1 MQRQLMLALAPLL
14 AFAQA
19 GGNPQQLVERQQP
32 LRLSMKQAVETALAP
47 EGSARIE
54 LADEA
59 VRQSRARSAQARAAL
74 LPNIDGQTAYQS
86 QTRNLAA
93 FGIQIQSPIPGLSI
107 PTFVGP
113 FNTFDARLNATQSV
127 FDFSSIRRFQSSRAG
142 VDAAKADT
150 ANAREQISAQVAS
163 LYYAALAAQAHRD
176 AVKADMELSQAVE
189 RLASNRRNAGVGTA
203 IEVTRAQ
210 VQLAN
215 DRQRLL
221 VAENQRRQAQL
232 QLLRA
237 MGVSLDNEVELTDQL
252 TYTPSEEMNLK
263 KAAETALAARADL
276 KAQQTRERT
285 ARLNYSAVKFE
296 RLPSVASFADY
307 GSIGTG
313 MGSALPTRTY
323 GVALRV
329 PLFDG
334 GRRDA
339 RREESASQLRQEEIR
354 TADLKDQIDL
364 EIRLAL
370 DSLNSADEQVKV
382 AREGLELAG
391 REAAQAQRRYEAGVS
406 NTLEPTDAQTR
417 LARARDN
424 QIAALLAYNIARI
437 NLAQAMGSVRQAIQ

>member
-1 MQRQLMLALAPLL
+1 M
-14 AFAQA
+14 
-19 GGNPQQLVERQQP
+19 
-32 LRLSMKQAVETALAP
+32 
-47 EGSARIE
+47 
-54 LADEA
+54 
-59 VRQSRARSAQARAAL
+59 
-74 LPNIDGQTAYQS
+74 
-86 QTRNLAA
+86 
-93 FGIQIQSPIPGLSI
+93 
-107 PTFVGP
+107 
-113 FNTFDARLNATQSV
+113 
-127 FDFSSIRRFQSSRAG
+127 
-142 VDAAKADT
+142 
-150 ANAREQISAQVAS
+150 AS

-176 AVKADMELSQAVE
+176 AVKADVELSQAIE
-189 RLASNRRNAGVGTA
+189 RLASNRKNAGVGTG

-215 DRQRLL
+215 DRQRLV

-237 MGVSLDNEVELTDQL
+237 MGVSLDTEVELTDQL
-252 TYTPSEEMNLK
+252 TYTPAEEMNLK
-263 KAAETALAARADL
+263 QAAESALAARADL
-276 KAQQTRERT
+276 KAQETRERT

-296 RLPSVASFADY
+296 RLPSVAGFADY

-339 RREESASQLRQEEIR
+339 RRAESASQLRQEAIR
-354 TADLKDQIDL
+354 TADLKDQIEL

-370 DSLNSADEQVKV
+370 DSLRSAEEQVQV

-391 REAAQAQRRYEAGVS
+391 REVAQAQRRYEAGVAG
-406 NTLEPTDAQTR
+406 TLELTDAQTR

-424 QIAALLAYNIARI
+424 QISALFAYNLARI
-437 NLAQAMGSVRQAIQ
+437 DLAQAMGRSGR

>member
-1 MQRQLMLALAPLL
+1 MMLALAPIL
-14 AFAQA
+14 AFGQAQEK
-19 GGNPQQLVERQQP
+19 LMERRQP
-32 LRLSMKQAVETALAP
+32 LQLGLKQAIEIALAP
-47 EGSARIE
+47 EGSTRIQ
-54 LADEA
+54 LAEEA
-59 VRQSRARSAQARAAL
+59 LRQSRARSMQARAAL
-74 LPNIDGQTAYQS
+74 LPNIDGQMAYQS

-93 FGIQIQSPIPGLSI
+93 FGIRINLPIPGVSV

-113 FNTFDARLNATQSV
+113 FSTFDARLNATQSV
-127 FDFSSIRRFQSSRAG
+127 FDFSSIRRFQASRAG
-142 VDAAKADT
+142 VNAAKAET
-150 ANAREQISAQVAS
+150 SSAREQISAQVAS
-163 LYYAALAAQAHRD
+163 LYYAALAAQAHLD
-176 AVKADMELSQAVE
+176 AVKADVELAEAIE
-189 RLASNRRNAGVGTA
+189 RLALNRKNAGVGTG

-237 MGVSLDNEVELTDQL
+237 MGVGLDAEVELMDKLTYIPSEQL
-252 TYTPSEEMNLK
+252 TVK
-263 KAAETALAARADL
+263 QAAESALAARADL
-276 KAQQTRERT
+276 KAQETRERA

-313 MGSALPTRTY
+313 IGSALPTRTY
-323 GVALRV
+323 GVVLRA

-339 RREESASQLRQEEIR
+339 RREESASQLRQEAIR
-354 TADLKDQIDL
+354 TADLKDQIEL

-370 DSLNSADEQVKV
+370 DSLRSAEEQLKV
-382 AREGLELAG
+382 AREGLELAE
-391 REAAQAQRRYEAGVS
+391 REVAQAQRRYEAGVS
-406 NTLEPTDAQTR
+406 GTLEPTDAQTR

-424 QIAALLAYNIARI
+424 QISALLAYNLARV
-437 NLAQAMGSVRQAIQ
+437 NLAQAMGAVSQAIQ

>member
-19 GGNPQQLVERQQP
+19 GNNPQQLVERQQP
-32 LRLSMKQAVETALAP
+32 LKLSLKQAVETALAP
-47 EGSARIE
+47 EGSAKIQ

-74 LPNIDGQTAYQS
+74 LPNVDGQMAYQS

-93 FGIQIQSPIPGLSI
+93 FGLQIQLPIPGFSI

-113 FNTFDARLNATQSV
+113 FSTLDARLNATQSV

-150 ANAREQISAQVAS
+150 ENAREQISAQVAS
-163 LYYAALAAQAHRD
+163 LYYAALAAQVHRD

-189 RLASNRRNAGVGTA
+189 RLASNRKNAGVGTA

-237 MGVSLDNEVELTDQL
+237 MGVGLDTEVDLTDQL
-252 TYTPSEEMNLK
+252 TYTPAEEMSLK
-263 KAAETALAARADL
+263 KAAEAALAARADL

-296 RLPSVASFADY
+296 RLPSLASFADY
-307 GSIGTG
+307 GSLGTG
-313 MGSALPTRTY
+313 AGNALPTRTY

-354 TADLKDQIDL
+354 TADLKDQIEL
-364 EIRLAL
+364 ELRLAL